1 MIEQIVYLTN
11 RLPTQTQKHCVD
23 LKKFV
28 IFEKKTTFLLSK
40 QNVYLISK
48 IPEWIFQNCN
58 NNYYLKKYIIMQI

>member
-23 LKKFV
+23 LKKSV
-28 IFEKKTTFLLSK
+28 IFEKKLFLSK